1 MISWWQFNLWSN
13 ESSDLLSKIY
23 KKCNN
28 EVHKFKNSSRKQ
40 NGCFDRLTQFQYP
53 YSLLL
58 HTMRE
63 RKNEKITIYSL
74 IAAKE
79 HVPGPVCQNLTQYDF
94 VYSSQVCIGHGWW
107 ITFFTAEAL
116 WSYRPLSIKTKLD
129 HYHCLTSF
137 RFFIGNCWISFL
149 FDEILAVEGIRWR
162 LLLDFL
168 WSLRFYYRHIHYFLM
183 CFFCVLM
190 LYGNLVVS
198 ELLCVILTGTISVF
212 NNFTKKKIVRVFKA
226 LENF

>member
-129 HYHCLTSF
+129 HYHCLRDVASYSSTIVSCCVSF
-137 RFFIGNCWISFL
+137 IPKSQFSEYNKAQQEAIMF
-149 FDEILAVEGIRWR
+149 R
-162 LLLDFL
+162 LIQVKVA
-168 WSLRFYYRHIHYFLM
+168 H
-183 CFFCVLM
+183 
-190 LYGNLVVS
+190 
-198 ELLCVILTGTISVF
+198 
-212 NNFTKKKIVRVFKA
+212 
-226 LENF
+226 